1 VHSAYNTH
9 GLNRSG
15 AEAAN
20 TLCAIEFSRDL
31 ELQSIILKGDSLQ
44 VVNTLKKNES
54 N

>member
-9 GLNRSG
+9 GLNISG

-31 ELQSIILKGDSLQ
+31 ELQSIILKSDSLQ
-44 VVNTLKKNES
+44 IVDTLKENKS